1 MLFGAVAAAALLAA
15 CGGGG
20 APALPTNPP
29 PTGGPGNP
37 AVSSSARPAVV
48 GDTFAFSG
56 SSQESDVY
64 TYPVGS
70 PFPNTSTAAKIAENV
85 AVTASA
91 DPLGAGGTDFHSTTT
106 TVGTSATRTATGD
119 SYYSTVSA
127 GSGTDFVLNAQQS
140 VDDTKNTYAWSYAN
154 PQILDELPE
163 SAGASWTNSPAG
175 SYNETDADGSTIVRT
190 INADGSYNET
200 DAFPTGGVPSMNFL
214 VNSDGSGA
222 WTFNYYGTPY
232 LIAYSAPAAGSITV
246 SISNPTPTPSP
257 GAIGTPAPNPP
268 IVIAMPT
275 AWFSPAPKLYQ
286 ESDTVSTGV
295 TFPGSC
301 AVPSTF
307 GASGNSIAQVVN
319 KIDPIFGLD
328 EVTTTTTYTAQ
339 GFGPVCVA
347 MNDVQTYY
355 YDYLNDTAGAANIAA
370 YVGTPQ
376 LTKTYTQT
384 LTLQTS
390 GTSIQ
395 SNARSTKSAAVAPIS
410 TALYAA
416 DRTNFRMHIARERA
430 QARTAFAKMLVRIA
444 PTLLSGGNR

>member
-20 APALPTNPP
+20 APALPSTAPP
-29 PTGGPGNP
+29 VGGAGNP

-70 PFPNTSTAAKIAENV
+70 PFPSTATAAKISENV
-85 AVTASA
+85 VVTASS
-91 DPLGAGGTDFHSTTT
+91 DPLGSGGTDFHSTTT
-106 TVGTSATRTATGD
+106 TVGTTSTRTATGD

-127 GSGTDFVLNAQQS
+127 GSGTNFVLNAQQS
-140 VDDTKNTYAWSYAN
+140 VDDSKNTYAWTYTT
-154 PQILDELPE
+154 PQILDVLPE
-163 SAGASWTNSPAG
+163 SAGATWTNSPAG
-175 SYNETDADGSTIVRT
+175 SYNETDADGATIART
-190 INADGSYNET
+190 TNADGTYTENDT
-200 DAFPTGGVPSMNFL
+200 FATGGVPSMQFL
-214 VNSDGSGA
+214 VNPDGSGA
-222 WTFNYYGTPY
+222 WTFNYYGTSY
-232 LIAYSAPAAGSITV
+232 LIAYSAPTAGSITV
-246 SISNPTPTPSP
+246 SILNPTPAPSP
-257 GAIGTPAPNPP
+257 GATGTPAPNPP
-268 IVIAMPT
+268 IVIATPA
-275 AWFSPAPKLYQ
+275 AWFSPSPKLYQ

-295 TFPGSC
+295 SFPASC

-307 GASGNSIAQVVN
+307 GTSGDSIAQVVT
-319 KIDPIFGLD
+319 KLDPIFGLD

-376 LTKTYTQT
+376 LTKTYAQT
-384 LTLQTS
+384 LTLQTA

-395 SNARSTKSAAVAPIS
+395 SDARSTKSTALAPIS

-416 DRTNFRMHIARERA
+416 DRTSFRMHIARERA
-430 QARTAFAKMLVRIA
+430 QARTAFVKMLVRIA